1 MASSSTFPSA
11 TPILDSAVL
20 PPKRK
25 DLRSILFG
33 ILLGVVF
40 AILLIAES
48 NRMRSPGHPQA
59 NFTIATYLLATTLA
73 IVLHELGHLLA
84 GWMVGFH
91 FSSFTIGPFSV
102 LLEYGKLRVRVRR
115 SLPAGGYA
123 GMHVDRVRRLRRRLL
138 IFIAAGPAAN
148 LLTMAIALMVLSS
161 DPVIGG
167 WLSSFIRLFWMIS
180 AVLGIGNLLPFRLGV
195 LYPDGARIW
204 MLLFS
209 RAKARRWLSVA
220 AIGSQSRAGVR
231 SRDFRRTW
239 LNTAG
244 SVQDGSVDEFAAN
257 WVAYMAAN
265 DRKDVPAAAAHLERC
280 LGLVN
285 LLGPVLQDL
294 LAIEATVFTAWF
306 RADPALSQ
314 KWFANVKRI
323 KTLPRLMQIRAQIA
337 LSCGK
342 KEYGSALLQ
351 WQEGFAVIEK
361 LPPTPIKAK
370 LAEGFLEWKAEICER
385 ERAYQPTPSA
395 VSV

>member
-1 MASSSTFPSA
+1 MASLSTFSSL

-20 PPKRK
+20 PPKRRN
-25 DLRSILFG
+25 LGSILFG
-33 ILLGVVF
+33 VLFGFLF
-40 AILLIAES
+40 AALLIAES
-48 NRMRSPGHPQA
+48 NRMRSAGHPQA
-59 NFTIATYLLATTLA
+59 NYTIATYFLATTVA

-91 FSSFTIGPFSV
+91 FSSFTIGPFSI
-102 LLEYGKLRVRVRR
+102 LLEYGKLRIRVRR

-123 GMHVDRVRRLRRRLL
+123 GMHIDRVRRLRRRLL
-138 IFIAAGPAAN
+138 IFIAAGPATN
-148 LLTMAIALMVLSS
+148 LLTMGLTLLLLSY
-161 DPVIGG
+161 DPT
-167 WLSSFIRLFWMIS
+167 WEASSFVRLFWMNS
-180 AVLGIGNLLPFRLGV
+180 AILGIGNLLPFRLGV

-239 LNTAG
+239 LSAAG

-257 WVAYMAAN
+257 WIAYMAAN

-280 LGLVN
+280 LRLVK
-285 LLGPVLQDL
+285 LLGPLLQDL
-294 LAIEATVFTAWF
+294 VALEATVFVAWF
-306 RADPALSQ
+306 REDPALAE
-314 KWFANVKRI
+314 KWFANVKKI
-323 KTLPRLMQIRAQIA
+323 KTLPQLMRIRAQIA

-342 KEYGSALLQ
+342 KEYGLARVQ
-351 WQEGFAVIEK
+351 WQDGFAVIEK
-361 LPPTPIKAK
+361 LPPTPIKVK
-370 LAEGFLEWKAEICER
+370 LAEGFLEWKAEIRER
-385 ERAYQPTPSA
+385 EESRQPDQSA